1 MSIILA
7 EFFGALIITYA
18 LTRALFNISKR
29 KTSIRNSALIAFL
42 GVLLIVIAITPFS
55 FGYPDSLAYGLA
67 HGLTLYLPCLILWL
81 IIDLLVLLNKQLI
94 LRTKKHNQKL
104 SGRREVWRR

>member
-81 IIDLLVLLNKQLI
+81 IIDLFSAAKQTTHI
-94 LRTKKHNQKL
+94 KDEKA
-104 SGRREVWRR
+104 